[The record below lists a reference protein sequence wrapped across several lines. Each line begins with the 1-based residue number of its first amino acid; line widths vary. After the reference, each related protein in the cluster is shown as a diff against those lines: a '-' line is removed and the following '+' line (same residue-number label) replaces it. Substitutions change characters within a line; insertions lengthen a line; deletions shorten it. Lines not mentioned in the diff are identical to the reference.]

1 MSTAGHTL
9 AGIEELVQLG
19 PGCMCNAADSRYQC
33 SPATCAPSCVAVPER
48 IPVTCR
54 DARWMIITFE
64 VPASMGY
71 EAFRVQVPGVAGTQ
85 SLGVARMPVGSAFGG
100 VLAPFGRPI
109 CAQRGVFG
117 CRWRR
122 ATIAARSPIR
132 REFRSDGTPARHT

>member
-1 MSTAGHTL
+1 
-9 AGIEELVQLG
+9 
-19 PGCMCNAADSRYQC
+19 
-33 SPATCAPSCVAVPER
+33 
-48 IPVTCR
+48 
-54 DARWMIITFE
+54 MIITVE
-64 VPASMGY
+64 IPASMGY

>member
-1 MSTAGHTL
+1 M
-9 AGIEELVQLG
+9 
-19 PGCMCNAADSRYQC
+19 
-33 SPATCAPSCVAVPER
+33 PER

-109 CAQRGVFG
+109 CAPRGVFG
-117 CRWRR
+117 LPT
-122 ATIAARSPIR
+122 ASYVLETKYS
-132 REFRSDGTPARHT
+132 SDGPAGEAANRCVNIAPEYHTGTG